1 VGCYPGPDGPT
12 IVTLGP
18 MWQVERDE
26 QSAFSGY
33 LETPNRAVVVSTVD
47 QQTVMDAKV
56 PHTRT
61 HVRIWANHPQWPN
74 KVIIGLE

>member
-1 VGCYPGPDGPT
+1 
-12 IVTLGP
+12 